1 MDKKVL
7 PCFDPR
13 MRGKDRLLSSET
25 WKRRAGKRPTTGIS
39 SRSTLERYSSDNV
52 AASLPFSDHHD
63 PNELPRLPSPNH
75 GDVACL
81 DATFS
86 FLENIVGARL
96 IRKWEAKKIISE
108 WTPYRYGESFSE
120 KKQQQ
125 VL

>member
-39 SRSTLERYSSDNV
+39 SRSMLERYASVNV

-63 PNELPRLPSPNH
+63 PNELRTSPALPSPRSH

-81 DATFS
+81 DAS
-86 FLENIVGARL
+86 
-96 IRKWEAKKIISE
+96 
-108 WTPYRYGESFSE
+108 TPILLDMEVRG
-120 KKQQQ
+120 
-125 VL
+125 

>member
-1 MDKKVL
+1 MRYHQIWSKEHIVDKKVL

-39 SRSTLERYSSDNV
+39 SRSMLERYASDNV

-63 PNELPRLPSPNH
+63 PNELPRLPSPSH

-81 DATFS
+81 YASISILLDMG
-86 FLENIVGARL
+86 GARL
-96 IRKWEAKKIISE
+96 IRDWGATKILSK
-108 WTPYRYGESFSE
+108 WTP
-120 KKQQQ
+120 
-125 VL
+125 

>member
-39 SRSTLERYSSDNV
+39 SRSMLERYASDNV

-63 PNELPRLPSPNH
+63 PNELPRLPSPSH

-81 DATFS
+81 DASTS
-86 FLENIVGARL
+86 SILLDLDMEYGGARL
-96 IRKWEAKKIISE
+96 MIRDLGGGNKN
-108 WTPYRYGESFSE
+108 T
-120 KKQQQ
+120 
-125 VL
+125 

>member
-39 SRSTLERYSSDNV
+39 SRSMLERYASVNV

-63 PNELPRLPSPNH
+63 PNELPRLPSPSH
-75 GDVACL
+75 GDVACCVREHSN
-81 DATFS
+81 F
-86 FLENIVGARL
+86 VGYGGAGL
-96 IRKWEAKKIISE
+96 IRDVGGIIG
-108 WTPYRYGESFSE
+108 T
-120 KKQQQ
+120 
-125 VL
+125 

>member
-52 AASLPFSDHHD
+52 AASLPFSDHHN
-63 PNELPRLPSPNH
+63 PNEAPRLPSPNH
-75 GDVACL
+75 GDVACC
-81 DATFS
+81 ARKYFN
-86 FLENIVGARL
+86 FVGYGGARL
-96 IRKWEAKKIISE
+96 IIDLGGIIS
-108 WTPYRYGESFSE
+108 T
-120 KKQQQ
+120 
-125 VL
+125 

>member
-39 SRSTLERYSSDNV
+39 SRSMLERYASDNV

-63 PNELPRLPSPNH
+63 PNELPRLPSPSH

-81 DATFS
+81 YASISILLDMG
-86 FLENIVGARL
+86 GARL
-96 IRKWEAKKIISE
+96 IRDWGATKILSK
-108 WTPYRYGESFSE
+108 WTPYY
-120 KKQQQ
+120 
-125 VL
+125 